1 MARDINPALAAE
13 LGGFISAHQA
23 QFDQIPGLQ
32 YQLLELAALAL
43 CSEHYRRNGY
53 TVTPHNLD
61 GTHFRVKTGSRGKP
75 WNYSWF
81 LCERAD
87 SRFEIHANL
96 SVRGSHDDDGVYC
109 VDVAVTE
116 EQCLPTQPG
125 QQKTFRAVD
134 NARLVTFAEAKK
146 LVAYPMLLAQ
156 FLGIVHEVKY
166 RFVSGRRRPRG
177 FVSADHFD
185 PALIT
190 IGYLQPNSALIREGF
205 RNRGYRIT
213 VVADADFEL
222 SRLRQDSRRESPFR
236 Q

>member
-1 MARDINPALAAE
+1 MARDINPGLVAE
-13 LGGFISAHQA
+13 LSGFIASHQA
-23 QFDQIPGLQ
+23 QFDRIPGLQ
-32 YQLLELAALAL
+32 HQLLELAALAL
-43 CSEHYRRNGY
+43 CSAHYRRIGY
-53 TVTPHNLD
+53 TVTPRNLS
-61 GTHFRVKTGSRGKP
+61 GAHFRVKLGTRGKP
-75 WNYSWF
+75 WEYSWF
-81 LCERAD
+81 LCERED

-96 SVRGSHDDDGVYC
+96 SVRGSHDDNGVYC

-116 EQCLPTQPG
+116 EGCLPAEPA
-125 QQKTFRAVD
+125 QQRTFQAVD
-134 NARLVTFAEAKK
+134 NALLITFAEAKK

-177 FVSADHFD
+177 FVSANHFD

-190 IGYLQPNSALIREGF
+190 IGYLQATSARIREGF
-205 RNRGYRIT
+205 RNRGYHVT

-222 SRLRQDSRRESPFR
+222 SRLRQDPDRISPLR